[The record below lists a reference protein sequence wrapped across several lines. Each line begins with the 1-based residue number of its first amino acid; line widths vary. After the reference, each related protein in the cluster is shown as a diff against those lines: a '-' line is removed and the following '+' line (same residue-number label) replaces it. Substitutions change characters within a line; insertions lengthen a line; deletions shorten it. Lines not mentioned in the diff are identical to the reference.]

1 MTHRNAKPAV
11 YEQQRE
17 IDPNQGA
24 GAQRSG
30 INFNLTFNAPSR
42 VFVRGRGLDVELGGS
57 IVITGSAAAPR
68 IVGGFELQRGRF
80 VILGKRLDFD
90 RGRLTFTGSL
100 VPVLDLVARS
110 EAGDT
115 TVFIAV
121 TGPANDPSFTFSST
135 PLLPQDEVLARL
147 IFNQGTS
154 DLSPLQIAQL
164 AELAA
169 SLAGIGGSSGLLDN
183 LRSQIGVDDL
193 DIKTT
198 KDGQTAVGVGKY
210 LNENT
215 YLGVDSTGRVAID
228 LDLGSGLKARGAVTA
243 EGGGEVGV
251 FYEGEF

>member
-1 MTHRNAKPAV
+1 M
-11 YEQQRE
+11 
-17 IDPNQGA
+17 
-24 GAQRSG
+24 
-30 INFNLTFNAPSR
+30 
-42 VFVRGRGLDVELGGS
+42 
-57 IVITGSAAAPR
+57 
-68 IVGGFELQRGRF
+68 
-80 VILGKRLDFD
+80 
-90 RGRLTFTGSL
+90 
-100 VPVLDLVARS
+100 
-110 EAGDT
+110 
-115 TVFIAV
+115 

-243 EGGGEVGV
+243 EGGGEVGI